1 MTDIHPTSTVD
12 ALWLDT
18 FQRICDRAAHELRG
32 ALNGLS
38 INLEVVRSRAA
49 RPNTQMAAIRTH
61 ANAAADQLG
70 GVITMSEAMLTLA
83 RPARTPVEVAP
94 IVRHLSALLAPV
106 ARTDGHR
113 LEFDGPFDHLGTTTA
128 AGNAARLAIGG
139 ALLAA
144 LDGTTHARCVPG
156 GGASPPAVRVESCD
170 GHPMAVDAAIVA
182 AAAEAG
188 IRVQAEP
195 SVIIIGFP
203 C

>member
-1 MTDIHPTSTVD
+1 VTDIHPTSTVD

-18 FQRICDRAAHELRG
+18 FQRICERTAHELRG

-49 RPNTQMAAIRTH
+49 RPTTQVTAISTH

-70 GVITMSEAMLTLA
+70 GVIRISEAMLALA
-83 RPARTPVEVAP
+83 RPPREPVEIAP
-94 IVRHLSALLAPV
+94 IVRHMGALLAPV
-106 ARTDGHR
+106 ARTDGRR

-128 AGNAARLAIGG
+128 GGNAARLALGA

-156 GGASPPAVRVESCD
+156 GGESAPAVRVESCD
-170 GHPMAVDAAIVA
+170 GRAMAIDAAIVA
-182 AAAEAG
+182 AAAETG

-195 SVIIIGFP
+195 SVIVIGFP